1 MKNNTASAAGGAM
14 PAEGHKSRR
23 AALALF
29 GSAPALAILPAAAS
43 PSTATL
49 TALIEARREAWAAF
63 GLAVD
68 ALEAAEPDK
77 SVLVPCLAREPTAV
91 EARTRKELINL
102 IEENF
107 EFEVEKLNLLL
118 EMSPELGAASRDR
131 LAKKRD
137 ACRARLDEVFA
148 AHMAAEEPWQET
160 SDADEDALMAICAHR
175 CATMEEAAIKVRY
188 LAGLDTQLEPDQSK
202 AFFASFLPEE
212 EEIEA
217 SV

>member
-1 MKNNTASAAGGAM
+1 MSKPTVSAAGGAM
-14 PAEGHKSRR
+14 PAEGHKTRR

-107 EFEVEKLNLLL
+107 ELEVEKLDRLL
-118 EMSPELGAASRDR
+118 EMSPELGAAARDR
-131 LAKKRD
+131 LVKERD
-137 ACRARLDEVFA
+137 ACRARLDEVIQA
-148 AHMAAEEPWQET
+148 LGYSAKSA
-160 SDADEDALMAICAHR
+160 SDNDLANDDASARRRTVLADLKAGKL
-175 CATMEEAAIKVRY
+175 TPEEA
-188 LAGLDTQLEPDQSK
+188 LAALNERGLKDD
-202 AFFASFLPEE
+202 
-212 EEIEA
+212 
-217 SV
+217 